1 MDFIR
6 NFPLFSIVLS
16 LFSGVLCTML
26 KGRHAKNYTA
36 VFEGVLI
43 AMNAAVLYYT
53 MKTGTSFTYVMG
65 EFPAPWGN
73 EIRAGIL
80 EALIVLTF
88 LIVVLCSVLAG
99 WRFLQIDVD
108 ESKVNYYFSIIN
120 LLTAALLAMSYTNDI
135 FTGYVFLEILTLT
148 SCGLIV
154 VREIGRTTLAAIRY
168 MILNLVGSGLFLL
181 GVVLLYDITGHLL
194 MIPMHE
200 KIQLIAESGIGMQP
214 LTLAVGVIT
223 IGLGI
228 KSGLFPFYLWMPD
241 TYGWSTPSS
250 GSILSA
256 IISKCYIFLLIKIYL
271 RVIGEDVLG
280 MIHVPRILFVLGIL
294 GMIMGSVSAIR
305 TKSINRMIAFS
316 SAAQIGYIYM
326 GIGLGG
332 PYGYTAAIF
341 QIIAHCVTKS
351 LLFLTS
357 PRLAEVSGDSLLFK
371 NLQGSAFRAKR
382 AGLFFIIGAFSMI
395 GIPIFAG
402 FSSKI
407 LFGLAG
413 AYCGQTG
420 KFILTMLA
428 LAASSVLNAI
438 YFIRTV
444 IRIYSRGESGMKE
457 SVAIVPTAEGRIKTV
472 RHDTEDDEKKYG
484 AWTRS
489 QRLMYELPCHVLIAY
504 NLLLGLFAWA
514 FVDLIERGL
523 LMFI

>member
-120 LLTAALLAMSYTNDI
+120 LLTAALLAMTYTNDI

-200 KIQLIAESGIGMQP
+200 KIDLIAASGIGMQP

-256 IISKCYIFLLIKIYL
+256 IVSKCYIFLLIKIYL

-294 GMIMGSVSAIR
+294 GMIMGSISAIR
-305 TKSINRMIAFS
+305 KKSINRMIAFS
-316 SAAQIGYIYM
+316 SAAQIG
-326 GIGLGG
+326 
-332 PYGYTAAIF
+332 
-341 QIIAHCVTKS
+341 
-351 LLFLTS
+351 
-357 PRLAEVSGDSLLFK
+357 
-371 NLQGSAFRAKR
+371 
-382 AGLFFIIGAFSMI
+382 
-395 GIPIFAG
+395 
-402 FSSKI
+402 
-407 LFGLAG
+407 
-413 AYCGQTG
+413 
-420 KFILTMLA
+420 
-428 LAASSVLNAI
+428 
-438 YFIRTV
+438 
-444 IRIYSRGESGMKE
+444 
-457 SVAIVPTAEGRIKTV
+457 
-472 RHDTEDDEKKYG
+472 
-484 AWTRS
+484 
-489 QRLMYELPCHVLIAY
+489 
-504 NLLLGLFAWA
+504 
-514 FVDLIERGL
+514 
-523 LMFI
+523 